1 MTFRDN
7 LRAKLAKPSASAEDP
22 ALPLARTN
30 TEAHIY
36 MDMRPC
42 VCGSAS
48 FPRNNSV
55 IEAAGDLASRYEGD
69 CAQCGALRE
78 FVFRLPE
85 EIRLPGPAVSFGAGD
100 RSELLDAGEWLF
112 IADRYARIVPAKVV
126 PGIEAG
132 RVARQ
137 QLQTA
142 AAALDEVLAFV
153 PEGADAVP
161 YESLRSER
169 GRAVYNEQP
178 GRFSRG
184 RLEVVRDT
192 YHQILAEMGATAG

>member
-1 MTFRDN
+1 MKFRDK
-7 LRAKLAKPSASAEDP
+7 LRVKHGKPSISAEEP

-30 TEAHIY
+30 AEAHIY
-36 MDMRPC
+36 MDMHPC
-42 VCGSAS
+42 ACGEGN
-48 FPRNNSV
+48 FPRNSSV

-69 CAQCGALRE
+69 CAQCEALRQ
-78 FVFRLPE
+78 FVFRVPE
-85 EIRLPGPAVSFGAGD
+85 EVRLPGPGVSFGAGD

-126 PGIEAG
+126 PGTEAG

-142 AAALDEVLAFV
+142 AAAMDEALAFV
-153 PEGADAVP
+153 PGGADAVP

-184 RLEVVRDT
+184 RLEVIRDT
-192 YHQILAEMGATAG
+192 YRQILADMDATTG